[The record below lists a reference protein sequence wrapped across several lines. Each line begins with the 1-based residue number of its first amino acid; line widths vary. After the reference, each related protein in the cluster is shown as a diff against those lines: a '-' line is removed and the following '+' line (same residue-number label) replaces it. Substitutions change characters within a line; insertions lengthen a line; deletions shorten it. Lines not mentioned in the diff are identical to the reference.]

1 MGYWKDLMTASES
14 PRFCLSTEDYREECE
29 KRDYYKNMRKYK
41 QHNRRKIDS
50 RLVLFE
56 FTLL

>member
-29 KRDYYKNMRKYK
+29 KRD
-41 QHNRRKIDS
+41 
-50 RLVLFE
+50 
-56 FTLL
+56 